1 MKCIKGVAGIMCA
14 ALLLTGSGCMKN
26 VPKANSNG
34 GLVSYKTVSEIPTSG
49 YYILD
54 QTGIHPLYRDGRNY
68 SSEPTKDTILAN
80 RYLSIIGEESLI
92 PTISDD
98 NTYLIYINDTTPL
111 NQDIV
116 LEKMAD
122 SGYTFGMTFSE
133 IENSDYVGLSNMKM
147 FSGSDAEKVFKGLSN
162 TGAYTLTEINEYPFT
177 SSYIGQN
184 GFITGLEKDAYY
196 KMVGYKGT
204 DYVEYVVK
212 ADTHIYTS
220 TSVINLSASSAYGL
234 TKSGYAVVKLPGN
247 MDAGL
252 YCINGEGVFIYNKK
266 GVAVTSVP
274 SEPNGQAG
282 TESGETKNIEDIA
295 PTFSVDKVDT
305 DT

>member
-1 MKCIKGVAGIMCA
+1 
-14 ALLLTGSGCMKN
+14 
-26 VPKANSNG
+26 
-34 GLVSYKTVSEIPTSG
+34 
-49 YYILD
+49 
-54 QTGIHPLYRDGRNY
+54 
-68 SSEPTKDTILAN
+68 
-80 RYLSIIGEESLI
+80 
-92 PTISDD
+92 
-98 NTYLIYINDTTPL
+98 
-111 NQDIV
+111 
-116 LEKMAD
+116 
-122 SGYTFGMTFSE
+122 
-133 IENSDYVGLSNMKM
+133 
-147 FSGSDAEKVFKGLSN
+147 
-162 TGAYTLTEINEYPFT
+162 
-177 SSYIGQN
+177 
-184 GFITGLEKDAYY
+184 
-196 KMVGYKGT
+196 MVGYKGT